1 MLQYTLGHEQRPER
15 QVVVRA
21 VHVDQA
27 ERHQHNHGSGRKTP
41 RPMTAAETREA
52 VGREAE
58 HHPRRQIGQE
68 RELIVTDGSHHEEE
82 HGVPAVGIA
91 VDPSGPTARAAS
103 ERCPADTTPP
113 RAAVDKRG
121 SRRSS
126 VGSPNSWR
134 NRRVAIPPTR
144 LSSQRSVN
152 EHRVIAPRRARTV
165 SNRRRT
171 AAPRRRII
179 PAPAAKTRASAIRR
193 SDRKRRLAKPK
204 LVTTSDSMI
213 THRTSRASPWSAS
226 DRDRG
231 GRSGSSAIKDT
242 IIGSGADTTASTSSR
257 WKDSAIRR
265 AIATCSR
272 RSSRGPCCPRRVTCG
287 HATPIW
293 HARMRAA
300 YHGDRPRSRRR
311 ETPRQRRPSAGET
324 RPAKDAE
331 AGKKEPCGGK
341 RRRPGDQQPAKREPA
356 DEAEQFRERG
366 GGDAPADGS
375 REDGTAQID
384 GDEIKPQGARGT
396 ARPRSA
402 GVRSRCGPRSRENT
416 RRTASR

>member
-1 MLQYTLGHEQRPER
+1 M
-15 QVVVRA
+15 
-21 VHVDQA
+21 
-27 ERHQHNHGSGRKTP
+27 
-41 RPMTAAETREA
+41 
-52 VGREAE
+52 
-58 HHPRRQIGQE
+58 
-68 RELIVTDGSHHEEE
+68 
-82 HGVPAVGIA
+82 
-91 VDPSGPTARAAS
+91 
-103 ERCPADTTPP
+103 
-113 RAAVDKRG
+113 
-121 SRRSS
+121 S

-204 LVTTSDSMI
+204 LVTTSDSMM

-272 RSSRGPCCPRRVTCG
+272 RSSRGPCCPRRVTCRRG
-287 HATPIW
+287 
-293 HARMRAA
+293 
-300 YHGDRPRSRRR
+300 RPAPQLFGRGNVDDSP
-311 ETPRQRRPSAGET
+311 EPLASNAGE
-324 RPAKDAE
+324 
-331 AGKKEPCGGK
+331 
-341 RRRPGDQQPAKREPA
+341 
-356 DEAEQFRERG
+356 
-366 GGDAPADGS
+366 
-375 REDGTAQID
+375 
-384 GDEIKPQGARGT
+384 ARG
-396 ARPRSA
+396 A
-402 GVRSRCGPRSRENT
+402 GRAGPRAHGATQPPMPSIEQRDQ
-416 RRTASR
+416 R